1 MKWLM
6 GRRPGWAVGARLLS
20 LSVLGFAGVGCLNA
34 PPPDLKYDEQA
45 ASVEVFRVFCRR
57 VARDAYPLDNDGS
70 RFYAICDGKNPDGSA
85 RDPEAEEKPGL
96 RAILRRRPEIMSS
109 MERLF
114 AESRIDGTATF
125 DKGELSGFLQALV
138 PLYDKPEETIPT
150 ATRGIA
156 QLFQQLTNADDARAN
171 KVLDTIARLV
181 QRKGYRPPDQNL
193 GAVRAVFTYPRL
205 DTLAQKLLPV
215 ISAHG
220 SAHDQWVAVL
230 NAAALE
236 LADDAVKVD
245 DLDSTTL
252 HTAIGLVLAEDPT
265 QKTGNIPAVPVLQ
278 RSKIDGTALP
288 VAGGGSNLPT
298 PFPAIGEPDTAQNRD
313 ATGLAQEDGKPVY
326 QTFDASQTLLAAL
339 MRELSA
345 LIDRGDKPRSAL
357 EGLAHG
363 LKALLGPQIARS
375 ETIGKNNYAFTGPD
389 VDHSPLLDLLH
400 VGALLLQYPET
411 DALLQALDA
420 IIRDHENEA
429 TGLDYASMA
438 VADLSKMAEYDTA
451 KLNGPHEFWDD
462 LIIIGERMVQR
473 QGMIEALIRSFAD
486 PRSGVQ
492 GKLFAT
498 WMRNKDEISYPN
510 SPSTNPDDIN
520 ADVVGPY
527 MVPVD
532 RRMPDVGMN
541 RSVWQ
546 RTMSLIH
553 SLNGVQVCNKDKSL
567 LNVHTNGLGVLAFP
581 FGDTSG
587 DGYAKCDLVEIPDA
601 VEIFA
606 RSVIGKG
613 SFAIK
618 DDFAEVLSV
627 LGSLTGISG
636 SVGEIVES
644 ESKIKGFTD
653 TPTPKSLSRFLFAPR
668 NQWLTDLFEPQLTVD
683 QVPIV
688 DYEPNSLFTVEV
700 ADGRASLDGKAA
712 SFLDVGVPLITAF
725 DTTESRDATT
735 NKLTDGYMFGN
746 LLSVF
751 HKHWSSRKSAP
762 CPATIEPG
770 NEGCTQSLDPSLN
783 QYSPQTGLVSYEELI
798 ATALDEQDF
807 ANVLHN
813 AVVALGAVKV
823 TGADGT
829 QIDGVKALAD
839 FMVRALTVDP
849 ALKKR
854 DASTS
859 SQSNL
864 CVVDGAA
871 CKNGIGRVIPQLSPM
886 VMFADALKR
895 FDDTFKEPSNADRL
909 PIWHQGRSDFFDHI
923 LTVDRTGTDGDYQH
937 KLHDRTS
944 YNVAMSFLPW
954 TIKLL
959 KQHRDAG
966 DLTMW
971 AQGLSDRAAKILRH
985 PLAAAI
991 IDLLDAFWPE
1001 AEASGEFTAVVS
1013 YVTDDA
1019 NVSSYVG
1026 MLTAVADSVTL
1037 IDRDPDLSPAIQFAS
1052 LGLAPNAFKAID
1064 GEVGPNGDK
1073 SVAYAGLE
1081 LTGGVVKQL
1090 NQKKAAGTQTSLSKL
1105 LNNLV
1110 LSDGTDRT
1118 PLEVLLDAVA
1128 DVNRTDDTA
1137 SSLTPLTADEDR
1149 VVFSKVQSFL
1159 YDDDQE
1165 KRSLERLYSVIQGR
1179 KVK

>member
-6 GRRPGWAVGARLLS
+6 GRRPAWAVGARLLS
-20 LSVLGFAGVGCLNA
+20 LSALGLSGAGCLSA

-57 VARDAYPLDNDGS
+57 VARDAYPTDNDGS
-70 RFYAICDGKNPDGSA
+70 RFYAICDGKNADGSP
-85 RDPEAEEKPGL
+85 RDPEAEAKPGL
-96 RAILRRRPEIMSS
+96 RAILRRRPEIMAS

-114 AESRIDGTATF
+114 AETRIEGTATF

-193 GAVRAVFTYPRL
+193 GAVRALFTYPRL
-205 DTLAQKLLPV
+205 DKLAQKLLPV

-220 SAHDQWVAVL
+220 AAHDQWVAVL

-236 LADDAVKVD
+236 LADDAVKVA

-252 HTAIGLVLAEDPT
+252 HTAVGLMLAEDPS
-265 QKTGNIPAVPVLQ
+265 QKSGNIPAVPVLQ
-278 RSKIDGTALP
+278 RSKVDGSALP
-288 VAGGGSNLPT
+288 VDGVSGGLPT
-298 PFPAIGEPDTAQNRD
+298 PFPAIGEDDTAQSRD
-313 ATGLAQEDGKPVY
+313 ASGLAQQGGKPVY
-326 QTFDASQTLLAAL
+326 QTYDASQTLLAAL

-363 LKALLGPQIARS
+363 LKPLLGPQIARS

-389 VDHSPLLDLLH
+389 VDHSPLLDLAH
-400 VGALLLQYPET
+400 IGGLLLQYPET
-411 DALLQALDA
+411 DALLKALDA

-429 TGLDYASMA
+429 TGLDFASMA
-438 VADLSKMAEYDTA
+438 VAELSKLSDYDNA

-462 LIIIGERMVQR
+462 LIVIGERMVQR
-473 QGMIEALIRSFAD
+473 KGMIEALIHSFED
-486 PRSGVQ
+486 PRSGAQ

-498 WMRNKDEISYPN
+498 WMRFKDEISYPN
-510 SPSTNPDDIN
+510 SPSTKPEDIN
-520 ADVVGPY
+520 ADVQGPY
-527 MVPVD
+527 MVPVE

-541 RSVWQ
+541 RSIWQ

-553 SLNGVQVCNKDKSL
+553 ALNGVQVCNKEKTL

-587 DGYAKCDLVEIPDA
+587 EGYSKCDLVEIPDA

-668 NQWLTDLFEPQLTVD
+668 NEWLTDMFEPQLTTD
-683 QVPIV
+683 LLPIV
-688 DYEPNSLFTVEV
+688 DYEPNSLFSVEV
-700 ADGRASLDGKAA
+700 TDDRTSLDGKAA
-712 SFLDVGVPLITAF
+712 SFLELGVPLITAF
-725 DTTESRDATT
+725 DSTESRDEAT

-751 HKHWSSRKSAP
+751 HKHWSSRKSTP
-762 CPATIEPG
+762 CPATVEPG
-770 NEGCTQSLDPSLN
+770 NEGCTQSLDPGQN
-783 QYSPQTGLVSYEELI
+783 QYSPQTGLVSYEELL

-813 AVVALGAVKV
+813 AVVALAAVQV
-823 TGADGT
+823 TTADGT
-829 QIDGVKALAD
+829 KINGVKALAD
-839 FMVRALTVDP
+839 FLTRALTPDP
-849 ALKKR
+849 GLKKR
-854 DASTS
+854 DGSSS

-871 CKNGIGRVIPQLSPM
+871 CKNGIGRLIPHLSPM

-895 FDDTFKEPSNADRL
+895 FDDTFKEPSNAERL
-909 PIWHQGRSDFFDHI
+909 AIWHQGRSDFLDHI
-923 LTVDRTGTDGDYQH
+923 LTVDRTGTPGNYQH

-944 YNVAMSFLPW
+944 YNVAMSVLPW
-954 TIKLL
+954 TVNLL

-966 DLTMW
+966 DLATW
-971 AQGLSDRAAKILRH
+971 AEGLSDRAAKVLRH

-991 IDLLDAFWPE
+991 VDLLDAFWPE
-1001 AEASGEFTAVVS
+1001 ADASGEFTAVVS
-1013 YVTDDA
+1013 YMTDDT
-1019 NVSSYVG
+1019 NTSSYVG

-1052 LGLAPNAFKAID
+1052 LGLAPNAFSAID
-1064 GEVGPNGDK
+1064 GDVAPNGDK

-1090 NQKKAAGTQTSLSKL
+1090 NLKKPAGTQTALSKL

-1110 LSDGTDRT
+1110 LSDGEDRS

-1137 SSLTPLTADEDR
+1137 SSITPLTADEDR
-1149 VVFSKVQSFL
+1149 AVFSKVQSFL